1 MTHCVFCQAAAHE
14 IPAVFVLEDRL
25 TIAIV
30 DLRQPHDGHVLVLPR
45 AHVASFDNLDKETA
59 AELAW
64 STVRV
69 TRAVSRAYQPE
80 GQSLW
85 QSNGAHAGQE
95 VFHVHVHVL
104 PRVAG
109 DGLGAHLSGVTEDLR
124 ADGRGARQDRRAH
137 PPGDRLKVFA
147 GGA

>member
-1 MTHCVFCQAAAHE
+1 MSHCVFCQAAARE

-69 TRAVSRAYQPE
+69 TRAVRRAYQPE

-85 QSNGAHAGQE
+85 QSNGAPAGQE

-109 DGLGAHLSGVTEDLR
+109 DGLVRIYPAPPRTYAPTDEAL
-124 ADGRGARQDRRAH
+124 ARIGERIRREIA
-137 PPGDRLKVFA
+137 
-147 GGA
+147 